1 MANWSKKGVIFLIT
15 GYRRY
20 LSPVLPPSCRFHPSC
35 SAYTYKAVM
44 RHGCLKGL
52 WLGLNRLL
60 RCHPFDRG
68 GVDQVP

>member
-1 MANWSKKGVIFLIT
+1 MADWSKKGILFLIT
-15 GYRRY
+15 GYHRY
-20 LSPVLPPSCRFHPSC
+20 LSPILPPSCRFFPSC
-35 SAYTYKAVM
+35 SAYTHEAVM

-52 WLGLNRLL
+52 WLGLTRLL